1 MQPCFT
7 PVWHRK
13 AGVSIF
19 SIFTDDLSLR
29 YHWSTLNVKSQGS
42 APLLPL
48 ASIFEMSCAP
58 RQAVLTLVAIA
69 KVAALCRKV
78 ALQGFNIGSYND
90 G

>member
-1 MQPCFT
+1 MKIKKRVVESMQPCFT

-19 SIFTDDLSLR
+19 SIFTDD

-48 ASIFEMSCAP
+48 ASIFETPCNSNSNKLLYLHD
-58 RQAVLTLVAIA
+58 RII
-69 KVAALCRKV
+69 
-78 ALQGFNIGSYND
+78 LQNCKSIHMTIKI
-90 G
+90 